1 MDAIS
6 DREKCRKPFT
16 KLMCDISAAW
26 PGLNFTK
33 MVFSSMIH
41 FIFKG
46 HTCLVNFFNVGSK
59 FYLVDLPGY
68 GYVEG
73 LGSERGTHHFVKV
86 AEGYL
91 KDRAGKE

>member
-1 MDAIS
+1 MTRAEFYEDGFLL
-6 DREKCRKPFT
+6 R
-16 KLMCDISAAW
+16 
-26 PGLNFTK
+26 
-33 MVFSSMIH
+33 MIH

-46 HTCLVNFFNVGSK
+46 HTRLVNFFNVGSK